1 MDIPCGYPLMLIA
14 QTRFRIHFSHPWLLA
29 LLAALLSAAVFLFG
43 SFGLAMHQARQN
55 ESLQMNAQG
64 ERFLVRLEQLFGQ
77 LRAGLDQLEQQP
89 LRRCSPEM
97 VGRLREVISSNRF
110 IYEAAYVGD
119 ARTCSSWPRPRV
131 LRELREPDIRG
142 PTYDYWLNTSTQ
154 PDDNLAAL
162 VMGRGDFRVS
172 TSRGHLTD
180 VVDLPAGGSLL
191 VVLDNGTRA
200 IPVLGPAQAWPPVE
214 SWSPDNATTLIT
226 TANQLIYRMPTQSPE
241 YQLVL
246 ITPRTDL
253 QVKITGAWWLLVPAS
268 LLMSLCIAALVLQL
282 MQQRKSL
289 GAELSGALRRGELKV
304 LYQPIFNLESGLC
317 AGAEALVRWR
327 RPDGTLTSPDLF
339 IPLAENTG
347 QIRQITDFVLQQTL
361 EKLGPLLRANPH
373 LYVSVNLAACDVIA
387 PRIGRVTARLLA
399 LHKVAAR
406 QIAFEVTERGL
417 IDVVVARNH
426 LQMLRDRG
434 HQILID
440 DFGTGYCSLAYLQ
453 TLPVD
458 CLKIDKAFIDALGH
472 DAASSGV
479 APHIIRMAHA
489 LQLRVIA
496 EGIEFESQ
504 AHLLKSEG
512 VVYGQG
518 WLFARPLTATR
529 FCELVTGGRRGAG
542 RRKDDVA

>member
-1 MDIPCGYPLMLIA
+1 MLIA
-14 QTRFRIHFSHPWLLA
+14 QTRFRIHLSHPWLLA

-64 ERFLVRLEQLFGQ
+64 ERFLIRLEQLFGQ
-77 LRAGLDQLEQQP
+77 LRAGLDQLEHQP

-110 IYEAAYVGD
+110 IYEAAYVGG
-119 ARTCSSWPRPRV
+119 ARSCSSWPRPKV
-131 LRELREPDIRG
+131 LDEPRPPDIRG
-142 PTYDYWLNTSTQ
+142 PTYDYWLNTSAQ

-162 VMGRGDFRVS
+162 VLGRGDFRVS

-200 IPVLGPAQAWPPVE
+200 IPVLGPAQAWPPVPGWLPN
-214 SWSPDNATTLIT
+214 SDTTLIT
-226 TANQLIYRMPTQSPE
+226 AQTQLIYRMPTQSPE

-246 ITPRTDL
+246 ITPRIDL
-253 QVKITGAWWLLVPAS
+253 QEKITGAWWLLVPAS

-304 LYQPIFNLESGLC
+304 LYQPIFNLETRLC
-317 AGAEALVRWR
+317 VGAEALVRWR

-347 QIRQITDFVLQQTL
+347 QIRQITDFVLQQSL

-373 LYVSVNLAACDVIA
+373 LYVSINLAACDVIA
-387 PRIGRVTARLLA
+387 PRIGRVAARLLA

-426 LQMLRDRG
+426 LQLLRDRG

-518 WLFARPLTATR
+518 WLFARPLTSTK
-529 FCELVTGGRRGAG
+529 FCELVTGGRRGTG

>member
-1 MDIPCGYPLMLIA
+1 MLIA
-14 QTRFRIHFSHPWLLA
+14 QTRFRIHLSHPWLLA

-304 LYQPIFNLESGLC
+304 LYQPIFNLETGLC

-347 QIRQITDFVLQQTL
+347 QIRQITDFVLQQSL

-373 LYVSVNLAACDVIA
+373 LYISVNLAACDVIA

>member
-1 MDIPCGYPLMLIA
+1 MLIA

-200 IPVLGPAQAWPPVE
+200 IPVLGPAQTWPPVE
-214 SWSPDNATTLIT
+214 NWSPDNATTLIT

-304 LYQPIFNLESGLC
+304 LYQPIFNLETGLC

-347 QIRQITDFVLQQTL
+347 QIRQITDFVLQQSL

>member
-1 MDIPCGYPLMLIA
+1 MLIA

-304 LYQPIFNLESGLC
+304 LYQPIFNLETGLC

-518 WLFARPLTATR
+518 WLFARPLTDTR

>member
-1 MDIPCGYPLMLIA
+1 MPAP
-14 QTRFRIHFSHPWLLA
+14 TRLRVNLSQPWLLA
-29 LLAALLSAAVFLFG
+29 LLAALLSAAVLLCG
-43 SFGLAMHQARQN
+43 SFALAVHQARQN
-55 ESLQMNAQG
+55 ETQQMNAQG
-64 ERFLVRLEQLFGQ
+64 ERFLIRLEQLFGQ
-77 LRAGLDQLEQQP
+77 LRSGLDQLEQQP

-97 VGRLREVISSNRF
+97 VARLREVISGNRF

-119 ARTCSSWPRPRV
+119 TRTCSSWARKKV
-131 LRELREPDIRG
+131 LGDYRAPDIRG
-142 PTYDYWLNTSTQ
+142 PTYDYWLNTSAQ

-162 VMGRGDFRVS
+162 VLGRGDFRVS

-191 VVLDNGTRA
+191 VVLDNGARA
-200 IPVLGPAQAWPPVE
+200 IPVLGPEQTWPPRD
-214 SWSPDNATTLIT
+214 WSPDSEDALLTTPS
-226 TANQLIYRMPTQSPE
+226 QLIYHMPTQSPE

-246 ITPRTDL
+246 ITPRVGL
-253 QVKITGAWWLLVPAS
+253 QEKIAGAWGLLVPVS
-268 LLMSLCIAALVLQL
+268 LLIALCIGALVWQL
-282 MQQRKSL
+282 AQQRKSL
-289 GAELSGALRRGELKV
+289 GGELTGALRRGELKV
-304 LYQPIFNLESGLC
+304 LYQPIFNLETRLC
-317 AGAEALVRWR
+317 VGAEALVRWR

-347 QIRQITDFVLQQTL
+347 QIRQITDFVLQRTL
-361 EKLGPLLRANPH
+361 EQLGPLLRANPQ
-373 LYVSVNLAACDVIA
+373 LYISVNLAACDVVS
-387 PRIGRVTARLLA
+387 PRIGRVTAKLLA

-417 IDVVVARNH
+417 VDVVMARNH
-426 LQMLRDRG
+426 LQVLRDRG
-434 HQILID
+434 HQVLID

-458 CLKIDKAFIDALGH
+458 CLKIDKAFIDALGY

-489 LQLRVIA
+489 LRLRVIA

-504 AHLLKSEG
+504 AMLLKSEG

-518 WLFARPLTATR
+518 WLFARPLTTMQFAELITR
-529 FCELVTGGRRGAG
+529 GRRTSA
-542 RRKDDVA
+542 RRHDDVA

>member
-1 MDIPCGYPLMLIA
+1 MLIA
-14 QTRFRIHFSHPWLLA
+14 QTRLRINLSHPWLLA
-29 LLAALLSAAVFLFG
+29 LLAALLSAAVFLCA

-77 LRAGLDQLEQQP
+77 LRAGLDQLEHQP

-119 ARTCSSWPRPRV
+119 ARTCSSWPRPKV
-131 LRELREPDIRG
+131 LGEPRAPDIRG
-142 PTYDYWLNTSTQ
+142 PTYDYWLNTSAQ

-162 VMGRGDFRVS
+162 VLGRGDFRVS

-180 VVDLPAGGSLL
+180 VVDLPVGGSLL
-191 VVLDNGTRA
+191 VILDNGSRA
-200 IPVLGPAQAWPPVE
+200 IPVLGPAQDWPPAGDWQPH
-214 SWSPDNATTLIT
+214 SNTTLIT
-226 TANQLIYRMPTQSPE
+226 TPNQLIYRMPTQSPE

-253 QVKITGAWWLLVPAS
+253 QEKITGSWWLLVPAS

-304 LYQPIFNLESGLC
+304 LYQPIFNLETRLC
-317 AGAEALVRWR
+317 VGAEALVRWR
-327 RPDGTLTSPDLF
+327 RPDGTLTSPNLF

-347 QIRQITDFVLQQTL
+347 QIRQITDFVLQQSL

-373 LYVSVNLAACDVIA
+373 LYISVNLAACDVIA

-399 LHKVAAR
+399 QHKVAAR

-426 LQMLRDRG
+426 LQLLRDRG
-434 HQILID
+434 HQVLID

-504 AHLLKSEG
+504 ALLLKSEG

-518 WLFARPLTATR
+518 WLFARPLTATK
-529 FCELVTGGRRGAG
+529 FYELVTGGRRGTG

>member
-1 MDIPCGYPLMLIA
+1 MLIA
-14 QTRFRIHFSHPWLLA
+14 QTRFRIHLSHPWLLA
-29 LLAALLSAAVFLFG
+29 LLAAVLSAAVFLFG

-214 SWSPDNATTLIT
+214 NWSPDNATTLIT

-304 LYQPIFNLESGLC
+304 LYQPIFNLETGLC

-347 QIRQITDFVLQQTL
+347 QIRQITDFVLQQSL

>member
-1 MDIPCGYPLMLIA
+1 MPA
-14 QTRFRIHFSHPWLLA
+14 ATRLRINLSHPWLLA
-29 LLAALLSAAVFLFG
+29 LMAALVSAVVLLCG
-43 SFGLAMHQARQN
+43 SFGLAVHQARQS
-55 ESLQMNAQG
+55 ETLQMNAQG

-97 VGRLREVISSNRF
+97 VGRLREVISGNRF

-119 ARTCSSWPRPRV
+119 KRICSSWSRKKVIDAR
-131 LRELREPDIRG
+131 RAPDIRG
-142 PTYDYWLNTSTQ
+142 PTYDYWLNTSAQ

-162 VMGRGDFRVS
+162 VLGRGDFRVS

-191 VVLDNGTRA
+191 VVLDHGTRA
-200 IPVLGPAQAWPPVE
+200 IPVLGPDQVWPPLGWTPGTE
-214 SWSPDNATTLIT
+214 GTLIT
-226 TANQLIYRMPTQSPE
+226 AHGQMIYGMPTQSPE

-246 ITPRTDL
+246 ITPRVGV
-253 QVKITGAWWLLVPAS
+253 QENITGAWGLLIPVS
-268 LLMSLCIAALVLQL
+268 LLLSLCIGALVLQL
-282 MQQRKSL
+282 VLQRRSL
-289 GAELSGALRRGELKV
+289 GAELTGALRRGELKV
-304 LYQPIFNLESGLC
+304 LYQPIFNLDTRLC
-317 AGAEALVRWR
+317 VGAEALVRWR

-347 QIRQITDFVLQQTL
+347 QIRQITDFVLQQTF
-361 EKLGPLLRANPH
+361 EQLGPLLRANPQ
-373 LYVSVNLAACDVIA
+373 LYVSVNLAACDVMSA
-387 PRIGRVTARLLA
+387 RIGRVTAKLLA
-399 LHKVAAR
+399 QHKVAAQ
-406 QIAFEVTERGL
+406 QIAFEVTERGMV
-417 IDVVVARNH
+417 DVVVARNH

-434 HQILID
+434 HQVLID

-458 CLKIDKAFIDALGH
+458 CLKIDKAFIDALGY

-504 AHLLKSEG
+504 ALLLKSEG

-518 WLFARPLTATR
+518 WLFARPLTPR
-529 FCELVTGGRRGAG
+529 QFMELVTDGRRSAA
-542 RRKDDVA
+542 RRHNDVA

>member
-1 MDIPCGYPLMLIA
+1 MLIA

-162 VMGRGDFRVS
+162 VMGRGDFRVA

-304 LYQPIFNLESGLC
+304 LYQPIFNLETGLC

>member
-1 MDIPCGYPLMLIA
+1 MLIA
-14 QTRFRIHFSHPWLLA
+14 QTRFRIHLSHPWLLA

-214 SWSPDNATTLIT
+214 NWSPDNATTLIT

-304 LYQPIFNLESGLC
+304 LYQPIFNLETGLC

-347 QIRQITDFVLQQTL
+347 QIRQITDFVLQQSL